1 MVCLWIC
8 GFDPPSVA
16 QVEAD
21 SESSSAPAVV
31 EQIIQVHLM
40 DFAIILSFCSLRPFW
55 KHPLALVQ
63 VKELDNQKISK
74 VVASRS
80 LVIKLNQ

>member
-8 GFDPPSVA
+8 GFDHPNVA

-40 DFAIILSFCSLRPFW
+40 DFAIILLLCTLRPFW
-55 KHPLALVQ
+55 KHLLALVQ
-63 VKELDNQKISK
+63 VNELDNQKISK
-74 VVASRS
+74 VFASHS